1 MLLKANTKR
10 RRSKAEILAAK
21 EEEVAKLREEVKKD
35 LEIARLREQLERKSQ
50 EVEKAK
56 ESQDFVNE
64 MLRSGQAKVNEKGQF
79 QLMQ

>member
-1 MLLKANTKR
+1 MKANTKR
-10 RRSKAEILAAK
+10 RRNKAEILAAK

-35 LEIARLREQLERKSQ
+35 LEIARLREQLDRKSQ